1 MTARPLILA
10 ASLLLAGC
18 DIAALMADPKVAQ
31 READAKAIGGACR
44 LSQRSLE
51 SCFAMNEKAS
61 KAAVFAGWKE
71 MDQYMRENKIDA
83 AEPQAGA
90 EAPKPDAA
98 KEDQGDHPTDDKE
111 KPAADPKG
119 DAKGDA
125 KGDSK
130 AEAKPK
136 DTKPKAKPK
145 AAE

>member
-1 MTARPLILA
+1 MTARPLLLA
-10 ASLLLAGC
+10 TCLFLAGC

-31 READAKAIGGACR
+31 READAKAIGSACR

-61 KAAVFAGWKE
+61 KANVFAGWKE

-90 EAPKPDAA
+90 AEAKPDAA
-98 KEDQGDHPTDDKE
+98 KEDKADKPSEDKE
-111 KPAADPKG
+111 KPATE
-119 DAKGDA
+119 AKGDP
-125 KGDSK
+125 K
-130 AEAKPK
+130 AEAKAK